1 MAAVASSRTEPS
13 AWLRWLSLAALV
25 GVWQLASLWADPA
38 DLPAPARVMGVLAA
52 EIASGELPYH
62 LAVTLL
68 RVAVAFALAMLLGS
82 IFGMLMGRYRSLDLL
97 GDGPLVLGLN
107 VPALIIIMLCY
118 LWLGLTELAAVLAV
132 VVNKIPTVAVTV
144 REGARAVD
152 QDLLDVA
159 RAYRLGAWRRLWRVY
174 LPQLQPYLLAA
185 ARSGLSLIWKI
196 VLVVE
201 LLGRSSGVGFKLGTF
216 FQFFDIASILAYT
229 LAFAAV
235 VFAVE
240 AWLMRPLERHLAR
253 WRR

>member
-1 MAAVASSRTEPS
+1 MAAIASRIGP
-13 AWLRWLSLAALV
+13 APWLRWLSLGLLLLA
-25 GVWQLASLWADPA
+25 WQVASLWADPA
-38 DLPAPARVMGVLAA
+38 DLPSPMRVSEALVADLAN
-52 EIASGELPYH
+52 GELPYH

-68 RVAVAFALAMLLGS
+68 RVLVAFLLAMLIGSVLG
-82 IFGMLMGRYRSLDLL
+82 ILMGRYRGLDLL

-107 VPALIIIMLCY
+107 VPALIVIMLCY

-132 VVNKIPTVAVTV
+132 VVNKVPTVAVTV

-152 QDLLDVA
+152 PDLMDVA
-159 RAYRLGAWRRLWRVY
+159 RAYRLPPLRRLLRVY

-185 ARSGLSLIWKI
+185 ARAGLSLIWKI

-240 AWLMRPLERHLAR
+240 AFLMRPLERHLSR